1 MVCYGPCWKR
11 IRTAK
16 EKQRKLKE
24 KESIVNRKEK
34 EEKFYGFHQEE
45 RMGLP
50 PSGMKREEREEKW

>member
-1 MVCYGPCWKR
+1 MIWPLPEEDQDGERK
-11 IRTAK
+11 AK
-16 EKQRKLKE
+16 EIRRKG
-24 KESIVNRKEK
+24 SVVNRKEK